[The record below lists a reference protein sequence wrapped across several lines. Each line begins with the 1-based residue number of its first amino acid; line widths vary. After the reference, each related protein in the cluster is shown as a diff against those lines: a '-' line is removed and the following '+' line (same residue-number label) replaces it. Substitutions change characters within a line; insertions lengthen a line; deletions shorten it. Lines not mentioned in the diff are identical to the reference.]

1 MNGGFE
7 RDDEPL
13 TPSSRLFFQPGTTQ
27 VINCLV
33 ACKNPVDIDAVK
45 TAIRNSILM
54 KHPRFCSVMRYAG
67 GRERWRRVHVN
78 VDDHLIVHRQRLSD
92 DRSASDEDCVNDF
105 LADLAVSSPLDSDKP
120 LWEFHLLVAHNC
132 AVLRLHHSLGDGVSL
147 MSMFLSCCRR
157 VDDPDLP
164 PVIAGLGTS
173 SDYRRRGKRNWS
185 VMRFLKVLWYTAVYV
200 LKFVLRILWVK
211 DKRTALSGG
220 AGVELWPRKL
230 ATATFIL
237 EDIKT
242 VKRAVPDATIN
253 DVLFGIISC
262 GLFRYLEMRS
272 SRALQEGLSMT
283 GVAMV
288 NLRPQ
293 AGLQEMT
300 KLMNGESGSRW
311 GNKFGIILLPINYHK
326 GVKDPLQFVKRAKA
340 MIDKKKLSLEALCSY
355 KLRDL
360 VMSSLGAKIASS
372 LSYRIVC
379 NTTFTISNVIGPRE
393 QVTIAGN
400 PIDNLRVTSTC
411 LPHAITMH
419 MVSYAGKIDMQ
430 ILVAKDIIPDPKVLA
445 RCFEQT
451 LQGMKE
457 AAQSIIETER
467 SI

>member
-33 ACKNPVDIDAVK
+33 ACKNSVDIDAVK

-92 DRSASDEDCVNDF
+92 DRTVSDEDCVNDF

-120 LWEFHLLVAHNC
+120 LWEFHLLAAHNC

-157 VDDPDLP
+157 ADDPDLP

-173 SDYRRRGKRNWS
+173 SDYRRRGKRSWS
-185 VMRFLKVLWYTAVYV
+185 IMRFLKVVWYTAVYV
-200 LKFVLRILWVK
+200 LMFVLRILWLK

-242 VKRAVPDATIN
+242 VKKAVPDA
-253 DVLFGIISC
+253 
-262 GLFRYLEMRS
+262 
-272 SRALQEGLSMT
+272 EGLSMT
-283 GVAMV
+283 GVAM
-288 NLRPQ
+288 
-293 AGLQEMT
+293 EMT

-400 PIDNLRVTSTC
+400 PIDNLRVTSTS

-445 RCFEQT
+445 GCFEQT

-457 AAQSIIETER
+457 AAQSIIETET

>member
-92 DRSASDEDCVNDF
+92 DRTVSDEDCVNDF

-173 SDYRRRGKRNWS
+173 SDYRRRGKRSWS

-242 VKRAVPDATIN
+242 VKKAVPDA
-253 DVLFGIISC
+253 
-262 GLFRYLEMRS
+262 
-272 SRALQEGLSMT
+272 EGLSMT
-283 GVAMV
+283 GVAM
-288 NLRPQ
+288 
-293 AGLQEMT
+293 EMT

-400 PIDNLRVTSTC
+400 PIDNLRVTSTS

>member
-54 KHPRFCSVMRYAG
+54 KHPRFCSVMVRYAG

-78 VDDHLIVHRQRLSD
+78 LDDHLIVHQQRLSD
-92 DRSASDEDCVNDF
+92 DRTVSDEDCVNDF

-173 SDYRRRGKRNWS
+173 SDYRRRGKRSWS
-185 VMRFLKVLWYTAVYV
+185 IIRFFKVLWYTTVYV

-230 ATATFIL
+230 ASATFIL

-242 VKRAVPDATIN
+242 VKSAVPDAVRFFLPVGYN
-253 DVLFGIISC
+253 
-262 GLFRYLEMRS
+262 S
-272 SRALQEGLSMT
+272 SPYC
-283 GVAMV
+283 
-288 NLRPQ
+288 NL
-293 AGLQEMT
+293 
-300 KLMNGESGSRW
+300 
-311 GNKFGIILLPINYHK
+311 HK
-326 GVKDPLQFVKRAKA
+326 IF
-340 MIDKKKLSLEALCSY
+340 
-355 KLRDL
+355 
-360 VMSSLGAKIASS
+360 
-372 LSYRIVC
+372 
-379 NTTFTISNVIGPRE
+379 TTE
-393 QVTIAGN
+393 
-400 PIDNLRVTSTC
+400 
-411 LPHAITMH
+411 
-419 MVSYAGKIDMQ
+419 
-430 ILVAKDIIPDPKVLA
+430 
-445 RCFEQT
+445 
-451 LQGMKE
+451 
-457 AAQSIIETER
+457 
-467 SI
+467 

>member
-67 GRERWRRVHVN
+67 DRERWRRVHVN

-92 DRSASDEDCVNDF
+92 DRTVSDEDCVNDF

-120 LWEFHLLVAHNC
+120 LWEFHLVVAHNC

-147 MSMFLSCCRR
+147 MSMFLSCFRR

-173 SDYRRRGKRNWS
+173 SDYRRRGKRSWS
-185 VMRFLKVLWYTAVYV
+185 IIRFFKVLWYTTVYV

-230 ATATFIL
+230 ASATFIL

-242 VKRAVPDATIN
+242 VKRAVPDA
-253 DVLFGIISC
+253 
-262 GLFRYLEMRS
+262 EM
-272 SRALQEGLSMT
+272 A
-283 GVAMV
+283 
-288 NLRPQ
+288 
-293 AGLQEMT
+293 

-400 PIDNLRVTSTC
+400 PIDNLRVTSTS

-445 RCFEQT
+445 GCFEQT

-457 AAQSIIETER
+457 AAQSIIETET